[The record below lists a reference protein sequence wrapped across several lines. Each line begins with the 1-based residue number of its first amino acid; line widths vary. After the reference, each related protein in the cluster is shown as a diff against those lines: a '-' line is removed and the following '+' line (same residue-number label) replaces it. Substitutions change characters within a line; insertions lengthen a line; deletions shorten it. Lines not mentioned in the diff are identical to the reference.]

1 MNDDKNSKMCD
12 RKSFGINC
20 YVLCHR
26 YISADL
32 SWLRRVRKERK
43 MPRLSEAQRHEAVG
57 MLRSMAATDVARFF
71 NVHKSTI
78 HRLSQRL
85 AQSGTVS
92 DRRRSGRPRVTSV
105 AEDRHIRTTHL
116 RERFTTASETSRRWN
131 GRNNVSRYT
140 VARRLHAFGIQSRRP
155 AKKKHLTRQ
164 HVAARL
170 AFARRYVRWTQQDW
184 MNIIFSDES
193 PYPIERQD
201 GRRRC
206 WRRKGERLAPG

>member
-57 MLRSMAATDVARFF
+57 MLRSMAATNVARFF

-140 VARRLHAFGIQSRRP
+140 VARRLHAFGIQSRRY
-155 AKKKHLTRQ
+155 L
-164 HVAARL
+164 L
-170 AFARRYVRWTQQDW
+170 
-184 MNIIFSDES
+184 
-193 PYPIERQD
+193 
-201 GRRRC
+201 
-206 WRRKGERLAPG
+206 RKST